1 MHMLKYFTI
10 VVVVVVVVCFSSFA
24 VAQNPPKPK
33 PPKQNSPKQNSLKQN
48 SLKQKTTGLTS
59 HQWVPL
65 ALKKNG
71 LVAPLRHGSS
81 VADKRVVS
89 PKRIARPIV
98 SVLPVPVRGGETD
111 VAAAVLRL
119 LDTDQDYVLSF
130 SEASGKLQ
138 RYWGDIDLNADA
150 SLDAKEIGFFVR
162 RLGTDKRLAAVMP
175 FHFGQRR
182 PDDLVG
188 SHEAVQEPREQ
199 EEIRKQ
205 AGNDKN

>member
-1 MHMLKYFTI
+1 MHMLKCFI
-10 VVVVVVVVCFSSFA
+10 LVVVVVCFSS
-24 VAQNPPKPK
+24 VAIAQK
-33 PPKQNSPKQNSLKQN
+33 PPKQKPP
-48 SLKQKTTGLTS
+48 KQKTAGDAS
-59 HQWVPL
+59 HQRVLL
-65 ALKKNG
+65 ALKEKG

-81 VADKRVVS
+81 ATDKGLSS
-89 PKRIARPIV
+89 PKRISRPIV
-98 SVLPVPVRGGETD
+98 SVLPLSVRGGEID

-205 AGNDKN
+205 AGNGKN